1 MTQANKAL
9 HIRAAVFL
17 NSTISPPLTRHQVI
31 CSHYI
36 IRQEP
41 PVLSAHLPCTKSI
54 TDSQLAL
61 CSKAMAPTNFPL
73 ESEDSDRSL
82 AKMNAAG
89 SLEDSEDMITLEPST
104 AEKNAS
110 NTDSDSSPPPS
121 PSPSRKPAI
130 PRSRAKKVRKAAHQT
145 QKSKP
150 SLRPAKDILS
160 RIRHDPE
167 LNESDFIVGYID
179 RHAPEMMEMDVST
192 WKGGVA
198 DVTDEEWIPQHRIM
212 YFRKKGDEEG
222 RRVWDRA
229 TRLDR
234 LFGSGVTPIPALE
247 ERRMDPRVPKA
258 KPKEKPEELE
268 VDGVTDDHEDR
279 EDSHGISGIV
289 S

>member
-1 MTQANKAL
+1 
-9 HIRAAVFL
+9 
-17 NSTISPPLTRHQVI
+17 
-31 CSHYI
+31 
-36 IRQEP
+36 
-41 PVLSAHLPCTKSI
+41 
-54 TDSQLAL
+54 
-61 CSKAMAPTNFPL
+61 MAPTNFPL
-73 ESEDSDRSL
+73 ELEDSDQSL
-82 AKMNAAG
+82 AKMTASG
-89 SLEDSEDMITLEPST
+89 SLEDSEDMITLEPSM
-104 AEKNAS
+104 AERNAS

-130 PRSRAKKVRKAAHQT
+130 ARSRAKKVRKAAHQT

-160 RIRHDPE
+160 RIRHDPA

-179 RHAPEMMEMDVST
+179 RHAPEMMEMDVSI

-234 LFGSGVTPIPALE
+234 LFGSGVTPSPALE
-247 ERRMDPRVPKA
+247 ERRIDSRPPKD
-258 KPKEKPEELE
+258 KPDEVHEENA
-268 VDGVTDDHEDR
+268 VNGVTDDHGDKK
-279 EDSHGISGIV
+279 DS
-289 S
+289 

>member
-1 MTQANKAL
+1 
-9 HIRAAVFL
+9 
-17 NSTISPPLTRHQVI
+17 
-31 CSHYI
+31 
-36 IRQEP
+36 
-41 PVLSAHLPCTKSI
+41 
-54 TDSQLAL
+54 
-61 CSKAMAPTNFPL
+61 MAPTNFPFEL
-73 ESEDSDRSL
+73 EDSDRSL
-82 AKMNAAG
+82 ARMNASG
-89 SLEDSEDMITLEPST
+89 PLEDSEDMITLQPFT
-104 AEKNAS
+104 AEKSAS

-130 PRSRAKKVRKAAHQT
+130 TRARAKKVRKAAHQT

-160 RIRHDPE
+160 RIRHDPS

-179 RHAPEMMEMDVST
+179 RHAPEMMEMDVSA

-234 LFGSGVTPIPALE
+234 LFGSGVIPLPALE
-247 ERRMDPRVPKA
+247 ERRINPKIA
-258 KPKEKPEELE
+258 KEKPEEDE

-279 EDSHGISGIV
+279 EDSHGISRMV

>member
-1 MTQANKAL
+1 
-9 HIRAAVFL
+9 
-17 NSTISPPLTRHQVI
+17 
-31 CSHYI
+31 
-36 IRQEP
+36 
-41 PVLSAHLPCTKSI
+41 
-54 TDSQLAL
+54 
-61 CSKAMAPTNFPL
+61 MAPTNFPL
-73 ESEDSDRSL
+73 ELEDSDRSL
-82 AKMNAAG
+82 AKMNASE

-110 NTDSDSSPPPS
+110 DTDSDSSPPPS

-130 PRSRAKKVRKAAHQT
+130 TRSRAKKVRKAAHQT

-160 RIRHDPE
+160 RIRHDPA
-167 LNESDFIVGYID
+167 LSESDFIVGYID
-179 RHAPEMMEMDVST
+179 RHAPEMMEMDVSI

-247 ERRMDPRVPKA
+247 ERRMDPRVPKE
-258 KPKEKPEELE
+258 KPKEKPEEVE
-268 VDGVTDDHEDR
+268 VDGVMDDHEDR
-279 EDSHGISGIV
+279 EDSHGICGMV

>member
-1 MTQANKAL
+1 
-9 HIRAAVFL
+9 
-17 NSTISPPLTRHQVI
+17 
-31 CSHYI
+31 
-36 IRQEP
+36 
-41 PVLSAHLPCTKSI
+41 
-54 TDSQLAL
+54 
-61 CSKAMAPTNFPL
+61 MAPTNLPL
-73 ESEDSDRSL
+73 ELEDSDRSL
-82 AKMNAAG
+82 AKMTATG
-89 SLEDSEDMITLEPST
+89 SLEDSEDMITLEPSM
-104 AEKNAS
+104 AEKTAS

-130 PRSRAKKVRKAAHQT
+130 TRSRAKKVRKAAHQT

-160 RIRHDPE
+160 RIRHDPA

-234 LFGSGVTPIPALE
+234 LFGSGVTQSPALE
-247 ERRMDPRVPKA
+247 EARINSRLPKD
-258 KPKEKPEELE
+258 KPEEVRE
-268 VDGVTDDHEDR
+268 EDSVDDVTDGHEDK
-279 EDSHGISGIV
+279 EDS
-289 S
+289 